1 MMLSPSIRDRSDAR
15 LSCWLLVGSA
25 HARLAP
31 LASPAIAPP
40 ILPRNLRSPRSRVRA
55 QPCFA
60 AKRSEQIRRPNFLQ
74 PYAVVK
80 SP

>member
-25 HARLAP
+25 QVRVGPPQRLAIT
-31 LASPAIAPP
+31 PAILACNVHPA
-40 ILPRNLRSPRSRVRA
+40 RSRVPA
-55 QPCFA
+55 HPGFG
-60 AKRSEQIRRPNFLQ
+60 AKQYEQARRTNLLQ